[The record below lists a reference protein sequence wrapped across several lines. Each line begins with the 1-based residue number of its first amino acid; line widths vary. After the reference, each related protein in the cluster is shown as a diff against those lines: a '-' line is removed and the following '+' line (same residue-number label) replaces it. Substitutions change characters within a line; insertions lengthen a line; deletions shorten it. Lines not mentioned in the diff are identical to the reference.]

1 MMKGSKLL
9 IFKILYF
16 FRELNKFF
24 KKIRRYTIT
33 SFLVILIASTLVFT
47 SFSVILPWLYF
58 TGERDGQ
65 VNLRYDEI
73 GKFYDDIELKVNKF
87 RKASAEGGSYEQW
100 VKPEEAIFI
109 EIYPDDISRINE
121 QNSSLRISGT
131 INAYWHPEKSIKTI
145 YENDDPLTKDFR
157 EDVLK
162 NSYLN
167 FVSTEEQLFEKI
179 VSYELIDGSKKV
191 IYRFEGEFP
200 LLRNLS
206 KFPFDD
212 ATWEIRLIFD
222 ISAAAMELGGAAPTI
237 IYPTSNINAYEI
249 VDISCGKS
257 DSDKSE
263 KYWACN
269 STALMSRNQF
279 PPDSYS
285 DPDNEDYV
293 YASLDYGISKVLQ
306 GKLQRSLISS
316 FARYLVPIIFGLLV
330 LSMTDQLSSKE
341 AWEIRVATP
350 PTVLLTLIFMQNSYH
365 NQLPQIA
372 YLTWLD
378 QIYLISYIGAILML
392 FNAVIN
398 KGDWFNKKVIDKFT
412 RLKLTYFIRSAFT
425 YLVVIGPILCF
436 YVKN

>member
-1 MMKGSKLL
+1 MA
-9 IFKILYF
+9 YF
-16 FRELNKFF
+16 N
-24 KKIRRYTIT
+24 
-33 SFLVILIASTLVFT
+33 
-47 SFSVILPWLYF
+47 
-58 TGERDGQ
+58 GDNDGQ
-65 VNLRYDEI
+65 VNQRYDEI
-73 GKFYDDIELKVNKF
+73 GEFFDDIELKVNEF
-87 RKASAEGGSYEQW
+87 RKAFVSGGPFEKW
-100 VKPEEAIFI
+100 NKPEEAIFI

-131 INAYWHPEKSIKTI
+131 IKAYWHPEKSIKTI
-145 YENDDPLTKDFR
+145 YPTDGPLTKDLR

-167 FVSTEEQLFEKI
+167 FVSTEEQLFVKI
-179 VSYELIDGSKKV
+179 ASYDLLDGFKSV
-191 IYRFEGEFP
+191 FYRFEGEFP

-222 ISAAAMELGGAAPTI
+222 SDAAALDLTWSAGTI
-237 IYPTSNINAYEI
+237 RYPTANVNAYE
-249 VDISCGKS
+249 VVNISCETS
-257 DSDKSE
+257 DSDKNE
-263 KYWACN
+263 KYAACN
-269 STALMSRNQF
+269 SIELMQRNQYTS
-279 PPDSYS
+279 DSYS

-293 YASLDYGISKVLQ
+293 YASLDYGISRVLK

-330 LSMTDQLSSKE
+330 LSMTDQLSSRE

-378 QIYLISYIGAILML
+378 QIYLISYLGATLML

-412 RLKLTYFIRSAFT
+412 RLKLTYLIRSAFT
-425 YLVVIGPILCF
+425 CLVVIGPILCF
-436 YVKN
+436 YVKS

>member
-1 MMKGSKLL
+1 MKKGFKLL
-9 IFKILYF
+9 ILKILFF
-16 FRELNKFF
+16 FRELNKFL

-47 SFSVILPWLYF
+47 SFSVILPWLSF
-58 TGERDGQ
+58 TDNNDGQ
-65 VNLRYDEI
+65 VNQRYDEI
-73 GKFYDDIELKVNKF
+73 GKFYDDIELKVNEF
-87 RKASAEGGSYEQW
+87 RKVRSAGGAYEKW
-100 VKPEEAIFI
+100 VKPEEPIFI
-109 EIYPDDISRINE
+109 EIYLDDISRINE

-131 INAYWHPEKSIKTI
+131 IDAYWHPEKSVKTI
-145 YENDDPLTKDFR
+145 YETDAPLTKDFR

-179 VSYELIDGSKKV
+179 ASYDLLDGSKKV

-222 ISAAAMELGGAAPTI
+222 MNAAAMDLAGAAPTI
-237 IYPTSNINAYEI
+237 LYPTSNINAYEI
-249 VDISCGKS
+249 VNISCGES
-257 DSDKSE
+257 DSDKRS
-263 KYWACN
+263 KYGTCN
-269 STALMSRNQF
+269 STELKAGNQYA
-279 PPDSYS
+279 PDSYS
-285 DPDNEDYV
+285 DPDNEDYI
-293 YASLDYGISKVLQ
+293 YASLDYKISRVLQ

-330 LSMTDQLSSKE
+330 LSMTDQLSSRE

-378 QIYLISYIGAILML
+378 QIYLISYLASTLML

-436 YVKN
+436 YVKS